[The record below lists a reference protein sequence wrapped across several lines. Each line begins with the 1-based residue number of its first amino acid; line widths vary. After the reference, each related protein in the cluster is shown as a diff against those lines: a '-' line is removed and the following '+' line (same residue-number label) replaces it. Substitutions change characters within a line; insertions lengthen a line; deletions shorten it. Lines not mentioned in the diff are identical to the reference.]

1 MFLTEDVSSLI
12 RGSNPFI
19 HPTFQYFVTA
29 ANEDPRVASGR
40 CAANSKEKGPIE
52 MGPLTF
58 YYYRYLSC
66 SPSI

>member
-29 ANEDPRVASGR
+29 ANEDPRVASGG
-40 CAANSKEKGPIE
+40 AGNSKEKGPIE

>member
-29 ANEDPRVASGR
+29 ANEESASSLR
-40 CAANSKEKGPIE
+40 EMCRKLKGKRPHRNGAFDI
-52 MGPLTF
+52 LLF
-58 YYYRYLSC
+58 RYLSC